1 LLINNSPIEK
11 FWESR
16 WCRRRLVA
24 AANSKPDNLSN
35 LGQSQGF
42 GQVFSKVF
50 ESIFRGLKRIL
61 RDTPFRFAFNLTL
74 SQEFNSLSFAQAI
87 ILGKTYPQAIHRA
100 FNLWKTVGA
109 ISKHKGIGRVT

>member
-24 AANSKPDNLSN
+24 AANSKPDNISN

-42 GQVFSKVF
+42 GQVLSKVF
-50 ESIFRGLKRIL
+50 ESILSDRKRIL
-61 RDTPFRFAFNLTL
+61 RDTPFRFAFNPTL
-74 SQEFNSLSFAQAI
+74 STEFNSLSFAQAKL
-87 ILGKTYPQAIHRA
+87 LGKTYPQAIHRA
-100 FNLWKTVGA
+100 FELWKTVGA
-109 ISKHKGIGRVT
+109 SSKSKGIGRVT